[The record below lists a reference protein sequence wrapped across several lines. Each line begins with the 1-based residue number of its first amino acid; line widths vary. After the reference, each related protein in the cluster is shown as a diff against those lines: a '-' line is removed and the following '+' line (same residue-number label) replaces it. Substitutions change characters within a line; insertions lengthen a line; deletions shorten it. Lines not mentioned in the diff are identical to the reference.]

1 MSRKV
6 KSNLPAIIHLFSLK
20 PYGIITF
27 IPILQIK
34 KTKLRWLN
42 YSPNIIQCTQTQD
55 YLQNYQGL
63 MINSDGEHL
72 LGQCVLWL
80 SCLRLFET
88 HGL

>member
-27 IPILQIK
+27 IPISQIK

-42 YSPNIIQCTQTQD
+42 YSPNIIQCTQSQD

-63 MINSDGEHL
+63 MIKTLMENI
-72 LGQCVLWL
+72 C
-80 SCLRLFET
+80 
-88 HGL
+88 